1 MKRRF
6 LAAVLVAASL
16 ALPGAGYAQAK
27 ANADKPKPPDPKV
40 LEAVFGA
47 FAGGLP
53 TRWDR
58 AWVVVAEVRDKAGAR
73 DFEVQCLFQGP
84 GDDPVGKPITGCNRK
99 AVFENVWSLNENI
112 PDPGQRRWK
121 TATLIFLP
129 DGKFELNYEYPDTLK
144 RKDDEK
150 KKK

>member
-16 ALPGAGYAQAK
+16 ALPGAGHAQAK
-27 ANADKPKPPDPKV
+27 ASADKPKPPDPKV

-47 FAGGLP
+47 FAAGLP
-53 TRWDR
+53 KRWDR

-73 DFEVQCLFQGP
+73 DFEVQCLYQGP
-84 GDDPVGKPITGCNRK
+84 GDDPVGKPIAGCDRK
-99 AVFENVWSLNENI
+99 TVFENVWSLNGNMPNPE
-112 PDPGQRRWK
+112 QRRW
-121 TATLIFLP
+121 TSATLAFQP
-129 DGKFELNYEYPDTLK
+129 DGKFELNYKYPDTLK
-144 RKDDEK
+144 QKDDEK